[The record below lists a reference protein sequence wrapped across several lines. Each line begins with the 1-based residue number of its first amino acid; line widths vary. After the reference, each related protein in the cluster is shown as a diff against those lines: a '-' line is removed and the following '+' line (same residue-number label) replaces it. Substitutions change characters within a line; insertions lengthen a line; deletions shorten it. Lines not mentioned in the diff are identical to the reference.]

1 MDRVVKVQEAKTHLS
16 ALLAEV
22 EAGAEIVIAR
32 GDTPVA
38 RLVPLETAP
47 RKRELGFLT
56 FSLPDSFFDELPE
69 DELAAW
75 EQ

>member
-1 MDRVVKVQEAKTHLS
+1 MKVQEAKTHLS

-38 RLVPLETAP
+38 RLVPLESAP
-47 RKRELGFLT
+47 LKRELGFLT
-56 FSLPDSFFDELPE
+56 FRLPDSFFDELPE

>member
-1 MDRVVKVQEAKTHLS
+1 MKVQEAKTHLS

-38 RLVPLETAP
+38 RLVPLGSAP

-56 FSLPDSFFDELPE
+56 FRLPDSFFDPLPPE
-69 DELAAW
+69 ELAAW
-75 EQ
+75 DQ

>member
-1 MDRVVKVQEAKTHLS
+1 MKVQEAKTHLS
-16 ALLAEV
+16 ALLADV

-47 RKRELGFLT
+47 RKRELGFLSFT
-56 FSLPDSFFDELPE
+56 LPDSFFDPLPPE
-69 DELAAW
+69 ELAAW